1 MSKRNTRGG
10 WKSSQTVNALRFV
23 QDCHEI
29 KPQTTKGVTF
39 FEPHWWAGSKKKKK
53 EHGRE
58 STKKETHN
66 NKNKKGSTAL
76 CLLGTNNGRRVV
88 YGQHG
93 DHAVTSPWTEICGTH
108 LSAVVWQ
115 SRLLS
120 LHLPWHNQQK
130 LWLVGPPVTYTDKL
144 QQPIRAQKGC
154 PDHVCGHE
162 KDGICCFSFPT
173 PAISK
178 IAVWTFWVNVSIAG
192 WVKHMEGGSLL
203 CVLSAGTGAEGGRFT
218 CSNFQPSDMVDTIC
232 VSSSSWHCST
242 RYTCF
247 TGT

>member
-1 MSKRNTRGG
+1 M
-10 WKSSQTVNALRFV
+10 
-23 QDCHEI
+23 
-29 KPQTTKGVTF
+29 
-39 FEPHWWAGSKKKKK
+39 
-53 EHGRE
+53 
-58 STKKETHN
+58 
-66 NKNKKGSTAL
+66 
-76 CLLGTNNGRRVV
+76 CLLGTNNGQRGV

-154 PDHVCGHE
+154 PDHVCGHWE
-162 KDGICCFSFPT
+162 RCELLLRLFLFFFSFL
-173 PAISK
+173 AISN
-178 IAVWTFWVNVSIAG
+178 IEDWTFWVSVSIAG
-192 WVKHMEGGSLL
+192 WVKHMKGGLL
-203 CVLSAGTGAEGGRFT
+203 LWPHGWRFT
-218 CSNFQPSDMVDTIC
+218 CSNFQPSDMVETIC

-247 TGT
+247 TGTWEEGRTREGKCERTVEQFNKTETV